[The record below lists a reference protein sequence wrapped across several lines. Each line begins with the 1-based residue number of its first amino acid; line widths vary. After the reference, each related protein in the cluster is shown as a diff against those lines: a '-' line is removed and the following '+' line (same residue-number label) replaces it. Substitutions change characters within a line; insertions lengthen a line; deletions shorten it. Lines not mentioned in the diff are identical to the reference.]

1 MARHQTVIPVETLQ
15 IVSTVKGTTNPL
27 PTLVQPLL
35 LLLKTLSSPI
45 KITKILQL
53 DITSLQT
60 SHNQLKF
67 YQEENDYDVI
77 ALQET
82 NIKDKLDIFSN
93 WKRKFHST
101 FTEKNLGS
109 GVATLIKM
117 VSKVSLPI
125 IYSLALELSGI

>member
-45 KITKILQL
+45 KIMKILQL

-82 NIKDKLDIFSN
+82 NVKLEIFSN